1 MSPPRALLALV
12 AVLLAACVPRATAPR
27 RPDVVLVSVDTL
39 RADRLGCY
47 GNPRPV
53 SPAIDRF
60 RSGAVLFETALAHA
74 SSTLSSHASM
84 LTSLPPTAHGASFAL
99 RRRLPDEAVTL
110 AEVLRDAGY
119 RTIALTA
126 SGQLAPVFGLGQGF
140 EVYRARVEKHE
151 AGAFWPRVGAGLS
164 YLAEPDPRPLFLFLH
179 TYETHHPYT
188 PERALLDELDPGY
201 AGGLGH
207 RVPVELLRQVNAGQ
221 VVLDA
226 ADRRRVERAYEA
238 EIRSVDRAFGRLVE
252 GLAAAGRLDD
262 AVVVLT
268 SDHGEE
274 FGEHGSLGWHSH
286 TLYEELLRVPLVVR
300 LPRGEGAGRTVSSP
314 VRLIDLAP
322 TLLDAAGVPAPPQF
336 AGRSLLPLAR
346 GATPRELPAVASLD
360 AEHAASHAIRWQ
372 RWKLYD
378 GRLFDLARDPG
389 ETTDRATAEAAR
401 RAELERLLAAVLAD
415 RAAGGPAAELDE
427 AAVQEL
433 RALGYL

>member
-1 MSPPRALLALV
+1 MIRLGLALA
-12 AVLLAACVPRATAPR
+12 AVLLAGCAPRPPAPR
-27 RPDVVLVSVDTL
+27 RPDIVLVSVDTL

-60 RSGAVLFETALAHA
+60 GAGAVRFETALAHA

-99 RRRLPDEAVTL
+99 RRRLPEPAVTI

-119 RTIALTA
+119 RTVAITA
-126 SGQLAPVFGLGQGF
+126 SGQLAPAFGLGQGF

-151 AGAFWPRVGAGLS
+151 PGAFWPRVGAGLS
-164 YLAEPDPRPLFLFLH
+164 QLAEPDPRPVFLFLH

-188 PERALLDELDPGY
+188 PEHALLDELDPGY
-201 AGGLGH
+201 AGALGH
-207 RVPVELLRQVNAGQ
+207 RIPVELLQKVNAGE
-221 VVLDA
+221 VALDA

-238 EIRSVDRAFGRLVE
+238 EIRSVDRAFGRLIE

-274 FGEHGSLGWHSH
+274 FGEHGRLGWHSH
-286 TLYEELLRVPLVVR
+286 TLYDELLRVPLLLK
-300 LPRGEGAGRTVSSP
+300 LPRGEGVGRIVAAP

-322 TLLDAAGVPAPPQF
+322 TLLEAAGVPAPPQF
-336 AGRSLLPLAR
+336 AGRSLLPFAR
-346 GATPRELPAVASLD
+346 GGDPRELPAVASLD
-360 AEHAASHAIRWQ
+360 EERGTSHAIRWQ
-372 RWKLYD
+372 GWKLYD

-389 ETTDRATAEAAR
+389 ETVDRGAGEAGR

-415 RAAGGPAAELDE
+415 RAAGGPSAELD
-427 AAVQEL
+427 AAAEQEL